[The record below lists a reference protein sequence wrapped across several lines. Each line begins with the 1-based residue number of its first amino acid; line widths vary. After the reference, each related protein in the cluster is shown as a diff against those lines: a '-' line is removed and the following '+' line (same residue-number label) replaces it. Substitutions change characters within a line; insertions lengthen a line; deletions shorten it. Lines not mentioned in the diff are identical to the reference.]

1 MKNKNNQPTSLPVP
15 ETPLTADQALGDTE
29 ANKIWKEIQNRPIAM
44 FGLPN
49 QVVSQYCAPTPVDP
63 SRLYLMLTASAVLP
77 SLEFAVSPKYTV
89 ELAGK
94 YVIVAPAVDPLLRK

>member
-1 MKNKNNQPTSLPVP
+1 MKNKTTSPIP
-15 ETPLTADQALGDTE
+15 EKLLTVDEALGDTE
-29 ANKIWKEIQNRPIAM
+29 ANKIWKEVKNIPIAM

-49 QVVSQYCAPTPVDP
+49 QIISQYCVPTPVDP

-77 SLEFAVSPKYTV
+77 SLESAVAPKYTV

-94 YVIVAPAVDPLLRK
+94 YVIVAPAIDPLLRK

>member
-1 MKNKNNQPTSLPVP
+1 MKKTSQTINQPTT
-15 ETPLTADQALGDTE
+15 EKPLTVDEALGDTE
-29 ANKIWKEIQNRPIAM
+29 ANKIWKEIKDRPIAM

-49 QVVSQYCAPTPVDP
+49 QVISQYCVPTPVDP

-77 SLEFAVSPKYTV
+77 SLEFAIAPKYSA

-94 YVIVAPAVDPLLRK
+94 YIIVAPVVDPLLRK